1 MWRRWYF
8 FQLDWPPLRI
18 APLRKIGERPFTVH
32 MVQRE
37 MATQTSSSGPR
48 ASVDIRKLHSEINV
62 LLVDDDDAVRNV
74 LRRVLEHRGYRVF
87 TCSSGAEALEQVA
100 AGGYDAMVSDVRMP
114 GMSGLK
120 LLRAVRDLDL
130 DLPVILVTGNPDLA
144 SASEAVE
151 YGAFKYLIKPIESD
165 CLDEAVERAAA
176 VGRMARVKREYVE
189 EYGSS
194 TFRVGD
200 RAGISATLERALR
213 SLWVAYQP
221 IVHAK
226 DGALF
231 AHEALMRSDE
241 PDLPNPQAVLKA
253 AERLARL
260 PDLGGAMRRLTALD
274 LAAAEQSII
283 FVNLHPEDLVDDALY
298 ETSSQLTPFA
308 ARVVL
313 EITERASL
321 EHIGN
326 VRDRV
331 ARLRAL
337 GFRIALDDLGA
348 GYAGL
353 TSFAQ
358 LEPEF
363 VKLDMALIR
372 GIHQNDMKRKIVR
385 SMVELCHDMGKSII
399 AEGVEVLEERQAL
412 VDLGCDLLQGYLL
425 GRPTKGTP
433 GLPVCQVLEFGT

>member
-1 MWRRWYF
+1 M
-8 FQLDWPPLRI
+8 
-18 APLRKIGERPFTVH
+18 AP
-32 MVQRE
+32 
-37 MATQTSSSGPR
+37 ATQSETAKEKVEQTSGSNRS
-48 ASVDIRKLHSEINV
+48 ASVDVRKLHSETKV
-62 LLVDDDDAVRNV
+62 LLVDDDAAVRNA
-74 LRRVLEHRGYRVF
+74 LRRVLEHRGYQVF
-87 TCSSGAEALEQVA
+87 ACSSGGEALEHLAV
-100 AGGYDAMVSDVRMP
+100 GGYDAMVSDVRMP

-120 LLRAVRDLDL
+120 LLRAVREHDL

-144 SASEAVE
+144 SATEAVE
-151 YGAFKYLIKPIESD
+151 YGAFQYLIKPVESD
-165 CLDEAVERAAA
+165 RLDEAVDRAAA

-200 RAGISATLERALR
+200 RAGISATLERALG

-221 IVHAK
+221 IVHAQS
-226 DGALF
+226 GSLF
-231 AHEALMRSDE
+231 AHEALMRSDAPE
-241 PDLPNPQAVLKA
+241 LPNPQAVLRA
-253 AERLARL
+253 AERVDRL
-260 PDLGGAMRRLTALD
+260 RDLGGTMRRLTALD
-274 LAAAEQSII
+274 LAATEQSVF
-283 FVNLHPEDLVDDALY
+283 FVNLHPEDLIDESLY
-298 ETSSQLTPFA
+298 DPSSPLTPFA
-308 ARVVL
+308 HRIVL

-326 VRDRV
+326 LRDRI

-353 TSFAQ
+353 TSFTQ

-363 VKLDMALIR
+363 VKLDMELIR

-399 AEGVEVLEERQAL
+399 AEGVEVLEEKQTL
-412 VDLGCDLLQGYLL
+412 VDLRCDLLQGYLL
-425 GRPTKGTP
+425 GRPGKGTP
-433 GLPVCQVLEFGT
+433 GLPACKLLESDK

>member
-1 MWRRWYF
+1 
-8 FQLDWPPLRI
+8 
-18 APLRKIGERPFTVH
+18 
-32 MVQRE
+32 
-37 MATQTSSSGPR
+37 MATAAQ
-48 ASVDIRKLHSEINV
+48 ASISEARNSIDVLPLHSETKV
-62 LLVDDDDAVRNV
+62 LLVDDDAAVRNA
-74 LRRVLEHRGYRVF
+74 LRRVLERRGYQVF
-87 TCSSGAEALEQVA
+87 ACSSGTEALELLA

-120 LLRAVRDLDL
+120 LLRAVREHDL

-144 SASEAVE
+144 SATEAVE
-151 YGAFKYLIKPIESD
+151 YGAFQYLIKPVESD
-165 CLDEAVERAAA
+165 RLDEAVDRAAA
-176 VGRMARVKREYVE
+176 IGRMARVKREYVE

-200 RAGISATLERALR
+200 RAGISATLERALS

-221 IVHAK
+221 IVRAE
-226 DGALF
+226 DGSPF
-231 AHEALMRSDE
+231 AHEALMRSEE

-253 AERLARL
+253 AERVDRL
-260 PDLGGAMRRLTALD
+260 NDLGGTMRRLTAVD
-274 LAAAEQSII
+274 LAATQNSVF
-283 FVNLHPEDLVDDALY
+283 FVNLHPADLIDSALY
-298 ETSSQLTPFA
+298 EPTSPLTPFA
-308 ARVVL
+308 HRVVL

-326 VRDRV
+326 LRDRV
-331 ARLRAL
+331 ARLREL

-353 TSFAQ
+353 TSFTQ

-399 AEGVEVLEERQAL
+399 AEGVEVLEEKQAL
-412 VDLGCDLLQGYLL
+412 VDLRCDLLQGYLL
-425 GRPTKGTP
+425 GKPAKSSFALSAVKLRASN
-433 GLPVCQVLEFGT
+433 E